1 MKLYIKQKVF
11 SWSDRFTV
19 KDIHG
24 EDRYYVEGELFSWG
38 KKLHVYDMAGN
49 EVAFIQQ
56 KVFSFLPRYF
66 VYVNGEEIAEIVK
79 EFTFFFPKYSIAG
92 LGWDIEGSFMAH
104 DYQITHR
111 DHQQGVDDL
120 GRQLRTGHRR
130 FPGRDR
136 SSGCGTDHRLRNG
149 IFRWSQRYPFQQLTY
164 SVRKVYIFYI
174 NRKK

>member
-19 KDIHG
+19 KDSYG
-24 EDRYYVEGELFSWG
+24 ADRYYVEGELFSWG

-104 DYQITHR
+104 DYQITQNGQPIVTISKEWMTWGDSYELDIADSR
-111 DHQQGVDDL
+111 DEIVALAVVLTIDCV
-120 GRQLRTGHRR
+120 TAS
-130 FPGRDR
+130 
-136 SSGCGTDHRLRNG
+136 SSGV
-149 IFRWSQRYPFQQLTY
+149 
-164 SVRKVYIFYI
+164 SVTLSS
-174 NRKK
+174 N